1 MIRGGQSKWEHMP
14 GYKSLPGQFSGRVAE
29 GVRFAE
35 ILQRAGAN
43 EDAVHLLE
51 LTLELCVA
59 SSPEIPG
66 WLCGRLAA
74 LYRTLKRYDDEVR
87 LLERYR
93 DSHQLSND
101 THSRFDARLSKA
113 RALADRNSR
122 KDTRALAS
130 VRKVMHRGESET
142 PATLAPTEAI
152 DAPQNAAGFTAA
164 ATDALR
170 DAFVAAASAKDD
182 QQLLPAL
189 LRLRDEARLHGQPPE
204 QMVTTMRAVW
214 RNAAAPSGV
223 GDAEWHA
230 LYREALTRSLA
241 MYFEEMES

>member
-1 MIRGGQSKWEHMP
+1 MERMP
-14 GYKSLPGQFSGRVAE
+14 GYKNLPEHFSGRVAE

-35 ILQRAGAN
+35 VLQRAGAN

-59 SSPEIPG
+59 SSPEIPD

-93 DSHQLSND
+93 DSHQGSGD
-101 THSRFDARLSKA
+101 AHSRFDARLSKA
-113 RALADRNSR
+113 RAIADRNSR
-122 KDTRALAS
+122 PDTRALAS
-130 VRKVMHRGESET
+130 VRKVMSRGTSHAPASST
-142 PATLAPTEAI
+142 PTDVLA
-152 DAPQNAAGFTAA
+152 APQDSSVFTAE
-164 ATDALR
+164 TMDLLR
-170 DAFVAAASAKDD
+170 DAFVAAAAAKED
-182 QQLLPAL
+182 QRLTPAL
-189 LRLRDEARLHGQPPE
+189 LRLRDEARTQGHPPE

-214 RNAAAPSGV
+214 SGAASPPGV
-223 GDAEWHA
+223 DQVTWHA

-241 MYFEEMES
+241 LYFEELES